1 MLIEMSRRILIVPT
15 PLVGAGT
22 IYSNGFFFVQ
32 SILADRYIHR
42 AEKIV
47 VSLKSSSTV
56 EFEIKKIFL
65 NFVIFEE
72 LSRFKVLCE
81 HEIFA

>member
-1 MLIEMSRRILIVPT
+1 M
-15 PLVGAGT
+15 G
-22 IYSNGFFFVQ
+22 FFVQ

-42 AEKIV
+42 REMLL
-47 VSLKSSSTV
+47 VSLKISFSV

-65 NFVIFEE
+65 NFVILEE
-72 LSRFKVLCE
+72 LSRFKVLSE

>member
-1 MLIEMSRRILIVPT
+1 M
-15 PLVGAGT
+15 
-22 IYSNGFFFVQ
+22 GFFFVQ

-42 AEKIV
+42 GETLV
-47 VSLKSSSTV
+47 VSLKSLSSV
-56 EFEIKKIFL
+56 DLQIEKIFL
-65 NFVIFEE
+65 NNVVFEE